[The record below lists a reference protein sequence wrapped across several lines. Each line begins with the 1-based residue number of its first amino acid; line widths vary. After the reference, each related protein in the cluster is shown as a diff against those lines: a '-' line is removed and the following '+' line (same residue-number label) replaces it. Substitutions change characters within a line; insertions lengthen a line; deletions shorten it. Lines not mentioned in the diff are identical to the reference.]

1 MTKKQSWQELE
12 SNLGARGDRQK
23 KGISEAGHV
32 CSRTS
37 VACCDQEQ
45 GKKKKCGRSSEA
57 FAFMETFSN
66 YINNL
71 LRHSHGA
78 LNSANLFHACSFS
91 AIALQ

>member
-45 GKKKKCGRSSEA
+45 GKKKRSA
-57 FAFMETFSN
+57 DGAVK
-66 YINNL
+66 L
-71 LRHSHGA
+71 LPLWKPFQITLTIYYGIVVVH
-78 LNSANLFHACSFS
+78 
-91 AIALQ
+91 